1 MKFYLVDAFNDE
13 VFKGNPAAV
22 YVLTKW
28 PSATTMQKI
37 ALEHHLSETAF
48 TVKNGDHYDLRWF
61 TPEQEI
67 DLCGHASLATAY
79 VLFNYYEPDATELH
93 FQTQKGPLAAT
104 RQGDQYGLDFPSLM
118 PEPIE
123 NEPTFAAAMGA
134 KPTAAY
140 LARDLFLVYDDAETV
155 RHMQPD
161 LAKVKALQTGLGVI
175 VTAPDT
181 TFDFVSRAFYPKLQV
196 DEDPVTGSAHSNLI
210 PYWAQR
216 LHKRQLHAQ
225 QASARVGVLDCEWHD
240 DRVTMSGRAV
250 LFATGENT
258 LDV

>member
-1 MKFYLVDAFNDE
+1 MKFYLVDAFNDA

-22 YVLTKW
+22 YVLDQW
-28 PSATTMQKI
+28 PADTVMQQL

-79 VLFNYYEPDATELH
+79 VLFTYYEPAADKLS
-93 FQTQKGPLAAT
+93 FQTQKGPLFAT
-104 RQGDQYGLDFPSLM
+104 RSGETYYLDFPSLM
-118 PEPIE
+118 PKPIE
-123 NEPTFAAAMGA
+123 NKPAFAAAMGSA
-134 KPTAAY
+134 PTKAY
-140 LARDLFLVYDDAETV
+140 LARDLFLVYDTAATV
-155 RHMQPD
+155 RQLQPD
-161 LAKVKALQTGLGVI
+161 LAKVKALTQGLGVI

-216 LHKRQLHAQ
+216 LGKPHLRAQ
-225 QASARVGVLDCEWHD
+225 QASARVGLLDCEWRG
-240 DRVTMSGRAV
+240 DRVLMGGHAV

-258 LDV
+258 LA